1 MHVCMYACVRH
12 RARAVSV
19 AQAGELGLTRCELGR
34 TRCELGLTRC
44 ELGRTRCELGLTR
57 CELGRTR
64 CELGRTRCELGRT
77 RCELRLM
84 LVSELVGLG
93 EWFAPALML
102 SSPRR
107 GE

>member
-19 AQAGELGLTRCELGR
+19 AQAGELGLTRCELGL
-34 TRCELGLTRC
+34 TRCELGL
-44 ELGRTRCELGLTR
+44 
-57 CELGRTR
+57 
-64 CELGRTRCELGRT
+64 T